1 VAVDPPSIRIRAD
14 ELRTVRE
21 AMRDLGSLLG
31 ELDDGDVEKL
41 VLTQRNRLRAVV
53 VSVERWSEAEQ
64 ALARLG
70 EPARPSRSN
79 GATGAAAIR
88 RDRPPAL

>member
-1 VAVDPPSIRIRAD
+1 MAEDPPSIRIRSD

-31 ELDDGDVEKL
+31 ELEDGDVQKL

-53 VSVERWSEAEQ
+53 VSIERWSEAEQ
-64 ALARLG
+64 ALASLG
-70 EPARPSRSN
+70 EQTRAHQ
-79 GATGAAAIR
+79 GAEECLIEPLDSTGH
-88 RDRPPAL
+88 